1 MAQINNGIIL
11 TGLKNLDGVTIENG
25 EVKISASSLS
35 TDTVTLTATGLYK
48 DFKLTLANDVT
59 GGNEM
64 WLLNGGKFN
73 YKSTAGY
80 SLVDNEISYKA
91 AGSFSITG
99 LQNLAVNSE
108 GKIEGVEIAG
118 NTITISAGLLTSEVT
133 LTTTG
138 DYKLL
143 LEDSSE
149 YTISNDGKTITAKET
164 AASSDDED
172 TTVTDDQVATNDD
185 VSDFLD
191 DIFNG

>member
-64 WLLNGGKFN
+64 WLLSGDTFN

-80 SLVDNEISYKA
+80 SLSDNEISYKA

-118 NTITISAGLLTSEVT
+118 NTITISADLLTLEVK

-138 DYKLL
+138 DYKLS

-149 YTISNDGKTITAKET
+149 YTISSDGKTITAKENST
-164 AASSDDED
+164 SSDDED
-172 TTVTDDQVATNDD
+172 TTVSDDQVATNDD